1 MATKRM
7 LSAKI
12 IDSDAFLDMP
22 QTSQLLYFHLA
33 MRVDDD
39 GFVGN
44 PKVIMRMIGS
54 ADNDLK
60 ILFGKKFIIG
70 FESGIIVIKHHRI
83 NNNWDK
89 YNCKRTQYLEE
100 FNQLKIK
107 ENGAY
112 TLDNN
117 DGLPVQSEYSLKS
130 DWKQSLEEK
139 RIEENRIEEKNTVV
153 SDKSVF
159 GEFQNVKLK
168 EEEHQKLI
176 DSFGEKNT
184 HILIEELSGYIASKN
199 KKYANHYATL
209 LNWGRRKIQNHK
221 EKLQTKKRTI
231 V

>member
-1 MATKRM
+1 M